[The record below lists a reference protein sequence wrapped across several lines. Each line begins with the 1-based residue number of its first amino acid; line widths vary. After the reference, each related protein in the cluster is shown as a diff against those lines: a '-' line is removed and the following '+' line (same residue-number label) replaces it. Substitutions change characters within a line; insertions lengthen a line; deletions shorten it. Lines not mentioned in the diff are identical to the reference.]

1 MSSRF
6 KMQIENSN
14 AGLYHR
20 LTTNL
25 IPSGSPHNQIKKLK
39 STSRPSNLTSPMVS
53 RIFNT
58 PSGCSACGKRVMG

>member
-6 KMQIENSN
+6 KMHIENSN

-20 LTTNL
+20 LTNNF
-25 IPSGSPHNQIKKLK
+25 IPNDSLHNQINKLK
-39 STSRPSNLTSPMVS
+39 STSRHSNLSSPMVS